1 MRKEKTTFRVMQVPE
16 SVDLREVAKRVPL
29 PQVTGEELSQLK
41 ELRAWVGPVDLA
53 DRFEE
58 GREGAEGAEGCEEW
72 GVMHGRPWVQ
82 LVGIKRE
89 APKSLVDARAAEIMR
104 LQERAEGRRLGRG
117 ERKEVRKHVKEQL
130 DAVAQP
136 ALRGVDV
143 IDMGVSRRVRLSS
156 SGTPGSVAVDVIE
169 DNVRQWLVCSSSA
182 SALTRVQACIGET
195 YPGQQLRIQ
204 FPEVATVRTL
214 AALVASAADGSS
226 DSFQLVIV
234 GGVAFRDVEDGGIDQ
249 VAGAS
254 KRAYSQW
261 GRYLAQG
268 AEVVRVALA
277 LKVQLDGGRFY
288 WVMWTASEAGAVS
301 GWSVKDGG
309 RGAVGPEVA
318 IEVWRAWWSKWVAVM
333 AWAEKVGGTRPV
345 PQWPVELLAM

>member
-29 PQVTGEELSQLK
+29 PQVTGEELSSLK
-41 ELRAWVGPVDLA
+41 ELRAWVGPADLA

-58 GREGAEGAEGCEEW
+58 VRENTEGCEVW

-89 APKSLVDARAAEIMR
+89 APKSLVDARTAEIMR

-143 IDMGVSRRVRLSS
+143 IDMGVRRTVQINAT
-156 SGTPGSVAVDVIE
+156 GATVETIE
-169 DNVRQWLVCSSSA
+169 GGVRQWLVCSSSA
-182 SALTRVQACIGET
+182 NAPMRVQACIGET

-214 AALVASAADGSS
+214 TALVASAVDGLS
-226 DSFQLVIV
+226 DSFQLMIV

-277 LKVQLDGGRFY
+277 LKVRLDGGQTY

-301 GWSVKDGG
+301 GWSVRDGG
-309 RGAVGPEVA
+309 RGAVEPEVA
-318 IEVWRAWWSKWVAVM
+318 IEVWRAWWGKWEKVM
-333 AWAEKVGGTRPV
+333 AWAEKAGAARPV
-345 PQWPVELLAM
+345 PPWTYDLLTM

>member
-1 MRKEKTTFRVMQVPE
+1 MRKEKTTFRIMQVPE

-41 ELRAWVGPVDLA
+41 ELRAWVGPADLA

-58 GREGAEGAEGCEEW
+58 GREKDEGAEGCEEW

-89 APKSLVDARAAEIMR
+89 APKSLVDARTAEIMR
-104 LQERAEGRRLGRG
+104 LQGRAEGRRLGQ
-117 ERKEVRKHVKEQL
+117 RKQVRKHVKEQL

-143 IDMGVSRRVRLSS
+143 IDMGVRRTVQINAT
-156 SGTPGSVAVDVIE
+156 GATVEMIE
-169 DNVRQWLVCSSSA
+169 GGVRQWLVCSSSA

-214 AALVASAADGSS
+214 TALVASAVDGLSVE
-226 DSFQLVIV
+226 FQLMIV

-254 KRAYSQW
+254 KRAYSLW

-268 AEVVRVALA
+268 AEVVRVSLA
-277 LKVQLDGGRFY
+277 LKVQIDGGRFY

-309 RGAVGPEVA
+309 RGAVEPEVA